1 MSRVEG
7 SCLTMGIFC
16 QGERVEKRPP
26 PPPTK
31 KKENKNKK
39 QREYVGGKAIMELQY
54 GKKDYDVVV
63 SMT

>member
-1 MSRVEG
+1 MPHDGNFLPGRKSRKED
-7 SCLTMGIFC
+7 
-16 QGERVEKRPP
+16 PP
-26 PPPTK
+26 PPPK